1 MHHTLYQPLPP
12 LIMPFSPQ
20 TIKMLK
26 LLAPTAAFTTSS
38 AIGAYSFLLTPTVVS
53 TAAEASPSLALHQIR
68 YFFETGKYIFPQM
81 GVVSAALFGALAYA
95 EPDKLIGYSIAA
107 AGCLSILPFTS
118 LYMIPKTNNVILDWD
133 DKAVQGDKAIEKK
146 RDEIVKVFGDFKR
159 ENYVRA
165 GMFWTGAVVG
175 LWTILS

>member
-1 MHHTLYQPLPP
+1 MT
-12 LIMPFSPQ
+12 FSPQ
-20 TIKMLK
+20 TIKVLQ
-26 LLAPTAAFTTSS
+26 LLAPISALTTSS
-38 AIGAYSFLLTPTVVS
+38 AIGAYSFLLTPTVIS
-53 TAAEASPSLALHQIR
+53 TAADASPSLALHQIR

-81 GVVSAALFGALAYA
+81 GMVSAALFGALAYGQ
-95 EPDKLIGYSIAA
+95 PDKLIGYSIAA

-133 DKAVQGDKAIEKK
+133 DKALQGDKTIEKK
-146 RDEIVKVFGDFKR
+146 REEIVKVFGDFKR

-165 GMFWTGAVVG
+165 GMFWVGGIVG